1 MKKLLIIAFIL
12 FSFQFAIGQEQFSVF
27 FESNKFQCN
36 KIESNKLQDWITN
49 NKEVKIIA
57 IHGFTDEDGTNGLND
72 TLAKKRVA
80 YIFSQIKD
88 KIKIREDF
96 KTISFGENF
105 KQSKDKAENR
115 KATIFYILPKDFSRE
130 DEILGKTNINTKPNE
145 TKPVEPVAV
154 EITPIEEENMN
165 FPENSSLETKI
176 QLSKTGSIIRLEDIN
191 FYINTFAV
199 MPSSKKSIDE
209 LILALRTFPNLKI
222 EIQGHICCSFK
233 DNGNLSGERAK
244 QVKRIL
250 ISEGI
255 DEYRIKTKGFGVS
268 KPKFA
273 IPEKS
278 EYEAVRNRRV
288 EIMILDK

>member
-1 MKKLLIIAFIL
+1 
-12 FSFQFAIGQEQFSVF
+12 
-27 FESNKFQCN
+27 
-36 KIESNKLQDWITN
+36 
-49 NKEVKIIA
+49 
-57 IHGFTDEDGTNGLND
+57 
-72 TLAKKRVA
+72 
-80 YIFSQIKD
+80 
-88 KIKIREDF
+88 
-96 KTISFGENF
+96 
-105 KQSKDKAENR
+105 
-115 KATIFYILPKDFSRE
+115 
-130 DEILGKTNINTKPNE
+130 
-145 TKPVEPVAV
+145 
-154 EITPIEEENMN
+154 
-165 FPENSSLETKI
+165 
-176 QLSKTGSIIRLEDIN
+176 
-191 FYINTFAV
+191 

-255 DEYRIKTKGFGVS
+255 DEHRIKTKGFGVS